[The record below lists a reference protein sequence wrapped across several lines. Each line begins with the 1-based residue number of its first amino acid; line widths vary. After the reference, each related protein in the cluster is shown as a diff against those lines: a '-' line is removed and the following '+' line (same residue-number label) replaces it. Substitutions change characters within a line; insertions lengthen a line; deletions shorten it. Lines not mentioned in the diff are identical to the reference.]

1 MRLEDITN
9 LIAGYIEDNESVK
22 LITSIDEEQEQSA
35 IQLDVTSVR
44 ISERKGDFVTL
55 DISCE
60 LSKRSRVETC
70 VIGGLFVLLSS
81 IDDKNEDETPK
92 INVLSKSERLSLY
105 GNGMIRQSIS
115 FNYYAVTEWDRVIE
129 QLKEIEWSVTNG

>member
-1 MRLEDITN
+1 MRLEDITD
-9 LIAGYIEDNESVK
+9 LIAAYIEDNESVK
-22 LITSIDEEQEQSA
+22 LITSTDNEQEQSA
-35 IQLDVTSVR
+35 IQVDATSAM
-44 ISERKGDFVTL
+44 ISERTGDFITL
-55 DISCE
+55 NITCE

-92 INVLSKSERLSLY
+92 INVLGKSERLNLY